1 MQLETSRTI
10 FRKLTRLGTHKTPS
24 LHGNSPYYCVM
35 RYLIFML
42 FLASPLAAQ
51 TIETDLELVL
61 LADAS
66 GSIDADELAFQR
78 QSYATAIT
86 DPAVVSAIENT
97 LYGSIA
103 VTYVEWAT
111 NQATVVDWMIIA
123 DMESAVAFASALIG
137 PPRQASGRNAIGSAL
152 LYGMAQIDGNDIK
165 GLRRVI
171 DFSGDSMG
179 NTFGPPITVARD
191 QVVANGITINALPI
205 LRNAGFIGVD
215 LPAAYKENIIGGPNA
230 FVMPA
235 QSGPEFTDAVKRKL
249 ILEIAG
255 TTPQTQFASLLLQS
269 LKIGQ

>member
-1 MQLETSRTI
+1 
-10 FRKLTRLGTHKTPS
+10 
-24 LHGNSPYYCVM
+24 M
-35 RYLIFML
+35 RYFLFVL

-78 QSYATAIT
+78 QSYAIAIT
-86 DPAVVSAIENT
+86 DPAVVSAIQNT

-111 NQATVVDWMIIA
+111 NQATVVDWTIIA
-123 DMESAVAFASALIG
+123 DMESATAFAQALIG
-137 PPRQASGRNAIGSAL
+137 PPRQATGRNAIGSAL
-152 LYGMAQIDGNDIK
+152 LYGMAQIEGNDITA
-165 GLRRVI
+165 LRRVI

-179 NTFGPPITVARD
+179 NTFGPPITEARD
-191 QVVANGITINALPI
+191 QVLANGITINALPI
-205 LRNAGFIGVD
+205 LRNVGSLDYD
-215 LPAAYKENIIGGPNA
+215 LPRAYTQNIIGGPNA

-235 QSGPEFTDAVKRKL
+235 RSGPEFTDAVRRKL

-255 TTPQTQFASLLLQS
+255 TTPETQFASLLLKS
-269 LKIGQ
+269 LEVGQ

>member
-1 MQLETSRTI
+1 MIRASCPEPTARTPTERCI
-10 FRKLTRLGTHKTPS
+10 TPA
-24 LHGNSPYYCVM
+24 M
-35 RYLIFML
+35 RYHHDMRHFV
-42 FLASPLAAQ
+42 LALCLAAPATAQ

-86 DPAVVSAIENT
+86 DPAVVAAIENT

-111 NQATVVDWMIIA
+111 NQATVVDWTIIA
-123 DMESAVAFASALIG
+123 NMQSAESFANALIG
-137 PPRQASGRNAIGSAL
+137 PPRQAGGRNAIGSAL
-152 LYGMAQIDGNDIK
+152 LYGMAQIEGNDIR
-165 GLRRVI
+165 GFRRVI

-179 NTFGPPITVARD
+179 NSYGPPITVARD
-191 QVVANGITINALPI
+191 EVLANGITINALPI
-205 LRNAGFIGVD
+205 LRGGQIGQN
-215 LPAAYKENIIGGPNA
+215 LPEAYEQSIIGGPNA

-235 QSGPEFTDAVKRKL
+235 QSGPEFTDAVRRKL

-255 TTPQTQFASLLLQS
+255 TTPQTQLASLLLDRLQE
-269 LKIGQ
+269 GQ

>member
-1 MQLETSRTI
+1 
-10 FRKLTRLGTHKTPS
+10 
-24 LHGNSPYYCVM
+24 M
-35 RYLIFML
+35 RYLILIL

-51 TIETDLELVL
+51 EVETDLELVL

-86 DPAVVSAIENT
+86 DPAVVAAIENT

-111 NQATVVDWMIIA
+111 NQATVVDWTVIT
-123 DMESAVAFASALIG
+123 DMESATRFANALIG
-137 PPRQASGRNAIGSAL
+137 PPRQANGRNAIGSAL
-152 LYGMAQIDGNDIK
+152 LYGMAQIENNNIRGF
-165 GLRRVI
+165 RRVI

-179 NTFGPPITVARD
+179 NTFGPPITQARD
-191 QVVANGITINALPI
+191 QVVANNITINALPI
-205 LRNAGFIGVD
+205 LRNGDFMGNS
-215 LPAAYKENIIGGPNA
+215 LPLMYEQNIIGGPNA

-235 QSGPEFTDAVKRKL
+235 LSGPEFTDAVRRKL

-255 TTPQTQFASLLLQS
+255 TTPQTEYASLLLEGLQV
-269 LKIGQ
+269 GQ

>member
-1 MQLETSRTI
+1 
-10 FRKLTRLGTHKTPS
+10 
-24 LHGNSPYYCVM
+24 M
-35 RYLIFML
+35 RHFILAL

-51 TIETDLELVL
+51 TVETDLELVL

-86 DPAVVSAIENT
+86 DPAVVNAIENT

-111 NQATVVDWMIIA
+111 NQATVVDWTIIA
-123 DMESAVAFASALIG
+123 DMDSATAFANALIG

-152 LYGMAQIDGNDIK
+152 LYGMSQIDNNDIR
-165 GLRRVI
+165 GFRRVI

-179 NTFGPPITVARD
+179 NSYGPPILQARD
-191 QVVANGITINALPI
+191 EVVANGITINALPI
-205 LRNAGFIGVD
+205 LRNGGFIGFD
-215 LPAAYKENIIGGPNA
+215 LPAAYEQSIIGGPNA

-235 QSGPEFTDAVKRKL
+235 QSGPEFTDAVRRKL

-255 TTPQTQFASLLLQS
+255 TTPKTEFASLLLDTLQES
-269 LKIGQ
+269 Q

>member
-1 MQLETSRTI
+1 
-10 FRKLTRLGTHKTPS
+10 
-24 LHGNSPYYCVM
+24 M
-35 RYLIFML
+35 RYLIFIL
-42 FLASPLAAQ
+42 FLASPIAAQ
-51 TIETDLELVL
+51 SIETDLELVL

-78 QSYATAIT
+78 QSYAVAIT

-111 NQATVVDWMIIA
+111 NQATVVDWTIIA
-123 DMESAVAFASALIG
+123 DMQSATAFAEALIG

-152 LYGMAQIDGNDIK
+152 LYGMAQIEENDIR

-205 LRNAGFIGVD
+205 LRNGDFMGFD
-215 LPAAYKENIIGGPNA
+215 LPGAYEQNIIGGPNA

-255 TTPQTQFASLLLQS
+255 TTPETQFASLLLQS
-269 LKIGQ
+269 LEIRQ

>member
-1 MQLETSRTI
+1 
-10 FRKLTRLGTHKTPS
+10 
-24 LHGNSPYYCVM
+24 M
-35 RYLIFML
+35 RFLILALM
-42 FLASPLAAQ
+42 LASPLAAQ
-51 TIETDLELVL
+51 DTETDLELVL

-78 QSYATAIT
+78 QSYAIAIT
-86 DPAVVSAIENT
+86 DPAVVSAIQNT
-97 LYGSIA
+97 LYGTIA

-111 NQATVVDWMIIA
+111 NQSTVVDWTIIA
-123 DMESAVAFASALIG
+123 DMQSAKAFADALTG

-152 LYGMAQIDGNDIK
+152 LYGMEQIETNNIK

-191 QVVANGITINALPI
+191 QVVASGITINALPI
-205 LRNAGFIGVD
+205 LRNGGFMGFD
-215 LPAAYKENIIGGPNA
+215 LPKSYEENIIGGPNA

-235 QSGPEFTDAVKRKL
+235 QSGPEFTQAVKRKL

-255 TTPQTQFASLLLQS
+255 TTPQTQFASLLLEGLAAS
-269 LKIGQ
+269 AASDSR

>member
-1 MQLETSRTI
+1 
-10 FRKLTRLGTHKTPS
+10 
-24 LHGNSPYYCVM
+24 M
-35 RYLIFML
+35 RHFILAL

-51 TIETDLELVL
+51 QIETDLELVL

-78 QSYATAIT
+78 QSYAVAIT
-86 DPAVVSAIENT
+86 DPSVVSAIQNT

-111 NQATVVDWMIIA
+111 NQATVAPWTIIA
-123 DMESAVAFASALIG
+123 DMESAEAFAASLIG

-152 LYGMAQIDGNDIK
+152 LYGMEQIETNDIR
-165 GLRRVI
+165 GFRRVI

-179 NTFGPPITVARD
+179 NSYGPPITVARD
-191 QVVANGITINALPI
+191 EVVANGITINALPI
-205 LRNAGFIGVD
+205 LRDGRDMMGSY
-215 LPAAYKENIIGGPNA
+215 LPQAYTDNIIGGPNA

-235 QSGPEFTDAVKRKL
+235 RSGPEFTDAVRRKL

-255 TTPQTQFASLLLQS
+255 TTPETEFAAVLLAD
-269 LKIGQ
+269 

>member
-1 MQLETSRTI
+1 MRHLI
-10 FRKLTRLGTHKTPS
+10 LAFILTAAP
-24 LHGNSPYYCVM
+24 
-35 RYLIFML
+35 
-42 FLASPLAAQ
+42 AAAQ

-66 GSIDADELAFQR
+66 GSIDADELLFQR
-78 QSYATAIT
+78 QSYAAAIT

-111 NQATVVDWMIIA
+111 NQATVVDWTIIA
-123 DMESAVAFASALIG
+123 DRESAEHFANALIG
-137 PPRQASGRNAIGSAL
+137 PPRQAGGRNAIGSAL
-152 LYGMAQIDGNDIK
+152 LYGMAQIEGNDIR

-179 NTFGPPITVARD
+179 NSFGPPITVARD
-191 QVVANGITINALPI
+191 QVVAAGITINALPI
-205 LRNAGFIGVD
+205 LRDGRFMGFN
-215 LPAAYKENIIGGPNA
+215 LPDAYEQNIIGGPNA

-235 QSGPEFTDAVKRKL
+235 RSGPEFTDAVRRKL

-255 TTPQTQFASLLLQS
+255 TTPQTDYASLLLQGLQVS
-269 LKIGQ
+269 Q

>member
-1 MQLETSRTI
+1 
-10 FRKLTRLGTHKTPS
+10 
-24 LHGNSPYYCVM
+24 M
-35 RYLIFML
+35 RYLILAL

-51 TIETDLELVL
+51 QVETDLELVL

-78 QSYATAIT
+78 QSYAVAIT

-111 NQATVVDWMIIA
+111 NQSTVVDWTVIT
-123 DMESAVAFASALIG
+123 DMDSAERFAAALIG
-137 PPRQASGRNAIGSAL
+137 PPRGASGRNAIGSAL
-152 LYGMAQIDGNDIK
+152 LYGMAQIDGNDIR
-165 GLRRVI
+165 GFRRVI

-179 NTFGPPITVARD
+179 NTYGPPITQARD
-191 QVVANGITINALPI
+191 EVVANGITINALPI
-205 LRNAGFIGVD
+205 LRDGRFMGID
-215 LPAAYKENIIGGPNA
+215 LPTAYEQNIIGGPGA

-235 QSGPEFTDAVKRKL
+235 QSGPEFTDAVRRKL

-255 TTPQTQFASLLLQS
+255 TTPQTDFAALLLDGLRAQ
-269 LKIGQ
+269 

>member
-1 MQLETSRTI
+1 MRSFLFALLFATS
-10 FRKLTRLGTHKTPS
+10 
-24 LHGNSPYYCVM
+24 
-35 RYLIFML
+35 
-42 FLASPLAAQ
+42 AAAQ
-51 TIETDLELVL
+51 TVETDLELVL

-111 NQATVVDWMIIA
+111 NQATVVDWTIIA
-123 DMESAVAFASALIG
+123 DMESATAFADALIG

-152 LYGMAQIDGNDIK
+152 LYGMEQIETNDIR
-165 GLRRVI
+165 GFRRVI
-171 DFSGDSMG
+171 DFSGDTMG
-179 NTFGPPITVARD
+179 NSYGPPITQARD
-191 QVVANGITINALPI
+191 EVVANGITINALPI
-205 LRNAGFIGVD
+205 LRNGGFMDFD
-215 LPAAYKENIIGGPNA
+215 LPAAYEANIIGGPNA

-235 QSGPEFTDAVKRKL
+235 QSGPEFTDAVRRKL

-255 TTPQTQFASLLLQS
+255 TTPETQFASLLLDR
-269 LKIGQ
+269 LKIAE